1 NARIQQWTIPV
12 EEKRK
17 KSEAR
22 SLAYIPAS
30 LPDFFSHQYS
40 FSLFD
45 GPMGRQAEVVATAV
59 VVVVVVVG
67 MIRGSEKE
75 MTWCVARSEAGAMAL
90 QAEMDQ
96 VCSSG
101 VADCAPVQPSGLCYL
116 PNTLP
121 SHASYAFN
129 SYYQRS
135 NANPA
140 FCDFHGTATITV
152 LNPSY
157 GSCSYPSSVSACLG
171 CSTAGGSVNTPNTG
185 GGGGGLNP
193 PVFGSMVPAID
204 MAVASHLCHPL
215 LLAVCLCFVSLLF

>member
-1 NARIQQWTIPV
+1 MR
-12 EEKRK
+12 
-17 KSEAR
+17 
-22 SLAYIPAS
+22 
-30 LPDFFSHQYS
+30 
-40 FSLFD
+40 
-45 GPMGRQAEVVATAV
+45 GQAEVVATATVV

-75 MTWCVARSEAGAMAL
+75 VTWCVARSEAGAMAL
-90 QAEMDQ
+90 EAEMDQ
-96 VCSSG
+96 VCGSG
-101 VADCAPVQPSGLCYL
+101 DADCAPVQPNGLCYL

-140 FCDFHGTATITV
+140 ACDFHGTATITI

-157 GSCSYPSSVSACLG
+157 GSCTYPSSI
-171 CSTAGGSVNTPNTG
+171 STAGGLISTPNTG
-185 GGGGGLNP
+185 GGDGGGLNP
-193 PVFGSMVPAID
+193 PVVGSTVPAID